1 MHPLLRTWRPLKILQ
16 RFVQL
21 FSGEK
26 QHMATLLQEQL
37 REEDLAHG
45 DCDLSETGEKQIRF
59 ALKTTAAE
67 LQQVVPYLVL
77 CSPLKRALRS
87 ALAAYPHSKIKVDV
101 NLREHDCK
109 AGMLGEDMKLFL
121 DTVWPNRTPKIDLAS
136 VSKTKPWWSA
146 EPESEAAFEQRVQK
160 ALGEIKKAAEKGK
173 IVVVAHGV
181 LFRKM
186 CETKPFPSE
195 WGTLRI
201 FPSNFK
207 PYPAKIIEDCERVND
222 QEQPQAGK
230 LQGKKSAILKVCP
243 EKVDEATVVLLRHA
257 HSRAQEANSLKRRID
272 KFEAAPE
279 EKKPKLA
286 KSIDAAIRRFK
297 AP

>member
-1 MHPLLRTWRPLKILQ
+1 MLQ
-16 RFVQL
+16 RLVQL
-21 FSGEK
+21 LSGDK
-26 QHMATLLQEQL
+26 QRMATVLQEQL
-37 REEDLAHG
+37 REEDLVHG

-59 ALKTTAAE
+59 ALKTKAAE
-67 LQQVVPYLVL
+67 LQQVVPHLVI

-87 ALAAYPHSKIKVDV
+87 AMAAYPHSKIKVDV

-160 ALGEIKKAAEKGK
+160 ALSEIQKAAAKGK

-230 LQGKKSAILKVCP
+230 LQGKSAILKVCP
-243 EKVDEATVVLLRHA
+243 AKVEEATVVLLRHA
-257 HSRAQEANSLKRRID
+257 HSRAQEANGLKRRID
-272 KFEAAPE
+272 KFEKAPE

-286 KSIDAAIRRFK
+286 KSIDAAVRRFN